1 LKEKKKKIALLAM
14 LSSSPISYEDNILCD
29 GESLKG
35 QRLTR
40 SERVRRRRKRRVL

>member
-1 LKEKKKKIALLAM
+1 MKKKIALLAM
-14 LSSSPISYEDNILCD
+14 LSSSPILYEDNIICD

-40 SERVRRRRKRRVL
+40 RRRRRRRKRRVL